1 MDLHSH
7 INLSFLHM
15 NSSSYGAPLFVDFKF
30 FLSYSLASFFFSFS
44 FLSFYLV
51 IFGMTFMKLFGLGK
65 MGT

>member
-30 FLSYSLASFFFSFS
+30 FLSYSLASFFFFFFFV
-44 FLSFYLV
+44 FL
-51 IFGMTFMKLFGLGK
+51 LGYIWHDIYEIIWLNDK
-65 MGT
+65 K